1 MMKPREV
8 GGALKSCKVAYVWV
22 WLNDESG
29 VFIQVSKTE
38 AREVVDACK
47 EDDLEEMLAYTKGDE
62 VFIGDDDEEGGAEAS
77 EGDTGE
83 EEEDGEEEEGEEE
96 SEEEE
101 EEETP
106 VKQATA
112 ATKKKAR

>member
-62 VFIGDDDEEGGAEAS
+62 VFIGDDDEEGGEEAS
-77 EGDTGE
+77 
-83 EEEDGEEEEGEEE
+83 EDGEEEEGEEE